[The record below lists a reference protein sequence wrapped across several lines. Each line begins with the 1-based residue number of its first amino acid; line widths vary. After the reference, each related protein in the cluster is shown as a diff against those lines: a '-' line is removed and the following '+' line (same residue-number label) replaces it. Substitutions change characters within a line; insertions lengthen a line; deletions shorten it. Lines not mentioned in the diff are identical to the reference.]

1 MNYRYRTS
9 SISFGG
15 PLTPVV
21 RNIIIAC
28 VAVFVVQLLAGS
40 YVTLLFSLTPALVL
54 TKFYFWQFFT
64 YMFLHDRNDIL
75 HLLFNMLSLFM
86 FGCELERHWGSRRF
100 FQYYCFTGIAAGLC
114 VFVIPSNYYTSTLGA
129 SGAIYGV
136 LLAYGLTFP
145 DRILYL
151 YLLFPLPAKYFVM
164 VIGGI
169 VFLTALASSNNGVAN
184 AAHLGGMA
192 FGYLYLKKFVRGRR
206 AGRSMSLFSGL
217 KDSYYQW
224 KLKRARR
231 KFAVYLNKKERDR
244 DKNETIH

>member
-1 MNYRYRTS
+1 MNYRYRNTTV
-9 SISFGG
+9 SFGG

-28 VAVFVVQLLAGS
+28 VVVYIVQLVAGD
-40 YVTLLFSLTPALVL
+40 TITILFSLTPDLMIR
-54 TKFYFWQFFT
+54 KFYFWQLFT
-64 YMFLHDRNDIL
+64 YMFLHDRHGIL

-86 FGCELERHWGSRRF
+86 FGCELERYWGSKRF
-100 FQYYCFTGIAAGLC
+100 FKFYALTGMAAGLC
-114 VFVIPSNYYTSTLGA
+114 VVFFSYYASTIGA

-151 YLLFPLPAKYFVM
+151 YMLFPLSARYFVM
-164 VIGGI
+164 IIGAI
-169 VFLTALASSNNGVAN
+169 TFLTALSSSNTGISN

-192 FGYLYLKKFVRGRR
+192 FAYLYLKSQRTLRN
-206 AGRSMSLFSGL
+206 RSQKLGFDL
-217 KDSYYQW
+217 KEVYYRW

-231 KFAVYLNKKERDR
+231 KFEVYLNKKEGGR
-244 DKNETIH
+244 DKDQMIH